1 VSAGRSTPISSA
13 DAARPT
19 VAVVG
24 LGKIGLPL
32 AAQYAGK
39 GHTVIGCDLSPA
51 VVASVNAGQSPVR
64 GEAGLDDRV
73 AEAVQK
79 GRLRATTDT
88 TAAVRESQVV
98 VVIVPLYVDAQ
109 ARVDY
114 ANLDAATAAVGKGLH
129 PGTLVIYETT
139 LPVGTTRSRL
149 KAQLEQA
156 SGLQCGHDFFL
167 AFSPERVYSGR
178 IFQDLAR
185 YPKIL
190 GGVDDASTA
199 RAVAFYRSVLDAE
212 VRPVANAE
220 TAEFTKL
227 AETSYRDVNIA
238 LANELALYARR
249 RGVDATQ
256 AFEAANTQPFSHI
269 HRPSIGVGGHC
280 IPVYPQF
287 LIANGAADEVEMLRL
302 ARKTNDRMVEVA
314 VDQLDEALGG
324 LRGKRVL
331 VLGLSYR
338 ENVKELA
345 FSVAVRL
352 IPALKAAGA
361 RVYAND
367 PLFEP
372 SEVDHLGVELVSDLA
387 APPAVDAI
395 VIQAFHREYAQLD
408 WARFRGLRA
417 VFDGRGGLRPDALDG
432 LDARYLSIPAPV
444 A

>member
-1 VSAGRSTPISSA
+1 
-13 DAARPT
+13 
-19 VAVVG
+19 
-24 LGKIGLPL
+24 
-32 AAQYAGK
+32 
-39 GHTVIGCDLSPA
+39 VIGCDLNPD

-64 GEAGLDDRV
+64 GEAGLEDRV
-73 AEAVQK
+73 ADAVQN

-88 TAAVRESQVV
+88 TSAVRESQVV
-98 VVIVPLYVDAQ
+98 VVIVPLYVDPQ
-109 ARVDY
+109 ARVGY
-114 ANLDAATAAVGKGLH
+114 ANLDSATAAVAKGLH

-139 LPVGTTRSRL
+139 LPVGTTRGRL
-149 KAQLEQA
+149 KPQLEQT
-156 SGLQCGHDFFL
+156 SGLQCGRDFFV

-287 LIANGAADEVEMLRL
+287 LIADGATDEVAMLRL
-302 ARKTNDRMVEVA
+302 ARKTNDDMAAVA
-314 VDQLDEALGG
+314 VEQLDEALGG
-324 LRGKRVL
+324 LKGKTVL

-345 FSVAVRL
+345 FSVALRL
-352 IPALKAAGA
+352 IPELQQAGA
-361 RVYAND
+361 HVIAHD
-367 PLFEP
+367 PWFDR
-372 SEVDHLGVELVSDLA
+372 SELDGLGVELVGDLA
-387 APPAVDAI
+387 TPPVVDGVI
-395 VIQAFHREYAQLD
+395 IQAFHREYEQLD

-417 VFDGRGGLRPDALDG
+417 VFDGRGALRPDALKG
-432 LDARYLSIPAPV
+432 VPARYLSIPAPSGQPNGARPV
-444 A
+444 GTTD